1 MASTTT
7 TSTIEVKNIGP
18 VQHVSIPIPEQGG
31 VVVLRGRNGSGKTH
45 TLRAVEAA
53 IAGKG
58 RPSVRDG
65 ALRGEV
71 SGLGV
76 TLRVGRTTRRSGELV
91 VDILDGRMNI
101 ADLVDPGI
109 KDPAAADAK
118 RIKALIS
125 ITGQKPDP
133 SLFSSLF
140 ASDDEFKSVVS
151 ASTLETDDVVLLAER
166 IKRDCEAAARR
177 EESLAEHA
185 AGEAK
190 GKREAAEGV
199 DLSVETDPADLQER
213 LERAI
218 QEHSSLVARR
228 DEAEKHAQQRRQA
241 QQHLEQLEASYDGPS
256 VEAARQAVAEAES
269 VVSAKTE
276 RVRELE
282 RQLAAARAELEGAC
296 ESQAAAVRQLKAAEH
311 HERVVTEYRQVLESD
326 ALLPPDE
333 AAIAAA
339 EQAVTN
345 ARQAVEAGAL
355 ARRAAQE
362 LAAAQELEDKA
373 RQHGKRAARLRE
385 AGKGTDEVLSELI
398 TQTGLPYRIEAGRL
412 LVPTSRGETYFG
424 DLSEGERWKLSL
436 DTAIENLGDH
446 GLIPLPQEAWEG
458 LDPIN
463 RKAVDDHVKLRRVV
477 LLTAEATDDEQI
489 TAEVVA

>member
-1 MASTTT
+1 MS
-7 TSTIEVKNIGP
+7 STIEVKNIGP
-18 VQHVSIPIPEQGG
+18 VEKLSLPVPENGG
-31 VVVLRGRNGSGKTH
+31 LVVLRGRNGSGKTQ

-53 IAGKG
+53 VSGKG
-58 RPSVRDG
+58 RPPVRDG

-76 TLRVGRTTRRSGELV
+76 TMKVGRTTRRSGELV
-91 VDILDGRMNI
+91 VETLDGRLNV

-109 KDPAAADAK
+109 KSPEAADAK

-125 ITGQKPDP
+125 LTGQRPDP
-133 SLFSSLF
+133 SLFESLF
-140 ASDDEFKSVVS
+140 ASGDEFRQVVS

-199 DLSVETDPADLQER
+199 DLKVDTDPTELQQR

-218 QEHSSLVARR
+218 QEHSALIARR
-228 DEAEKHAQQRRQA
+228 DEAVKHAQQRRQA
-241 QQHLEQLEASYDGPS
+241 QQELEQLEASYDGPS
-256 VEAARQAVAEAES
+256 VAEARAAVAEAES

-282 RQLAAARAELEGAC
+282 RQLAAARAELEGAR
-296 ESQAAAVRQLKAAEH
+296 ENQAAAVRQLKAAEH
-311 HERVVTEYRQVLESD
+311 HDRVVAQYRQVLESD
-326 ALLPPDE
+326 ELLPPDE
-333 AAIAAA
+333 AEIAAA
-339 EQAVTN
+339 ERAVTQ

-362 LAAAQELEDKA
+362 LADAEALEAQA
-373 RQHGKRAARLRE
+373 QQHSKRAARLRE
-385 AGKGTDEVLSELI
+385 AGKATDEVLSELVAL
-398 TQTGLPYRIEAGRL
+398 TGSPLRVEAGRL
-412 LVPTSRGETYFG
+412 VLTTSRGDTYFS
-424 DLSEGERWKLSL
+424 DLSHGERWKLAL
-436 DTAIENLGDH
+436 DIAIEAVGEN
-446 GLIPLPQEAWEG
+446 GLLVVNQEAWEG

-463 RKAVDDHVKLRRVV
+463 RAEIAEHVKGRGVV
-477 LLTAEATDDEQI
+477 VLTAEATDDEQI